1 MIVNLVDDFRLP
13 GYFFYA
19 FFEMESGFSDR
30 LVGSEIHGF
39 HTLRGTDFFLYFG
52 SNFSNWKLAAKGMA
66 WYTLEKVFFFFS
78 YYRFGEQKHAVILYV
93 FGLLCSFAFLILSGL
108 VFAL

>member
-1 MIVNLVDDFRLP
+1 LVYT
-13 GYFFYA
+13 G
-19 FFEMESGFSDR
+19 ES
-30 LVGSEIHGF
+30 
-39 HTLRGTDFFLYFG
+39 
-52 SNFSNWKLAAKGMA
+52 
-66 WYTLEKVFFFFS
+66 FFFFS

>member
-1 MIVNLVDDFRLP
+1 
-13 GYFFYA
+13 
-19 FFEMESGFSDR
+19 MESGFSDR

-66 WYTLEKVFFFFS
+66 WYTLEKVFFS
-78 YYRFGEQKHAVILYV
+78 
-93 FGLLCSFAFLILSGL
+93 FLIIGL
-108 VFAL
+108 GSKSTL